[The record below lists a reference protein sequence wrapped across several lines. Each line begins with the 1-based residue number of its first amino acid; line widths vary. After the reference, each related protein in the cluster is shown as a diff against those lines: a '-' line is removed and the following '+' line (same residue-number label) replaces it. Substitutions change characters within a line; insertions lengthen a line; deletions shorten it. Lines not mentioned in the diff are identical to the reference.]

1 MWCIVISSTCSCSPS
16 FTRRPRISGPC
27 SRSNGARASAS
38 ASKPSLDSAAS
49 STLRSTQSSGSPT
62 SAGATRCTARPSC
75 VSKRVRS
82 ASCRATIRSSEW
94 RSAASSSSP
103 FSLSPT
109 GMWYASLPPSI
120 CARNHSRCCANDS
133 GSASLRSAAVIAGSA
148 LPWPRTMACATA
160 LKLGC
165 ANSSVSP
172 SSAPSCVRTCAT
184 SRTACSECPPSAKKS
199 SCRPTRSTPSSVC
212 QIPASATSTSPCGAS
227 YAVLAYAWPSGAGSP
242 LRSSLPFG
250 VSGRCSSLT

>member
-27 SRSNGARASAS
+27 SRSNGVLASRSDSVANACSLS
-38 ASKPSLDSAAS
+38 ACPC
-49 STLRSTQSSGSPT
+49 RSTQSSAKPT
-62 SAGATRCTARPSC
+62 SADATRCTACPSC
-75 VSKRVRS
+75 TSKRVRN
-82 ASCRATIRSSEW
+82 ASCRATIRSSA
-94 RSAASSSSP
+94 RRNASSSSSP

-133 GSASLRSAAVIAGSA
+133 GSGPLRSATVIAGSA
-148 LPWPRTMACATA
+148 VPCPRTIACATA
-160 LKLGC
+160 LRLGW

-184 SRTACSECPPSAKKS
+184 SRTACSE
-199 SCRPTRSTPSSVC
+199 
-212 QIPASATSTSPCGAS
+212 
-227 YAVLAYAWPSGAGSP
+227 
-242 LRSSLPFG
+242 
-250 VSGRCSSLT
+250 

>member
-27 SRSNGARASAS
+27 SKSNGALASRS
-38 ASKPSLDSAAS
+38 DSAAKAS
-49 STLRSTQSSGSPT
+49 SRSACPCRSTQSSVSPA
-62 SAGATRCTARPSC
+62 SADTTRCTACPSC

-82 ASCRATIRSSEW
+82 ASCRATIRSSER

-103 FSLSPT
+103 VSLRPT

-120 CARNHSRCCANDS
+120 CAKNHSRCWANDS

-148 LPWPRTMACATA
+148 LPCPRTIACATA
-160 LKLGC
+160 LKLGS

-184 SRTACSECPPSAKKS
+184 SRTACSEWPPNAKKS
-199 SCRPTRSTPSSVC
+199 SWRPTRSTPSSVC
-212 QIPASATSTSPCGAS
+212 QIAASVCSTSPCGAS
-227 YAVLAYAWPSGAGSP
+227 
-242 LRSSLPFG
+242 
-250 VSGRCSSLT
+250 